1 MASLSDSDK
10 RILLGENY
18 REIERQEQAAS
29 GISDHTRDATASMA
43 KVEGLAMTCVFFAVV
58 AAIIFSTN
66 WFAVSGPYQPTLAM
80 IAGVTFVVAVVA
92 AVAAFTKRNQ
102 MRAGL

>member
-29 GISDHTRDATASMA
+29 GISDKTRDATATVA
-43 KVEGLAMTCVFFAVV
+43 KIEGFAMTAVFFTVV
-58 AAIIFSTN
+58 SAIIFVTN
-66 WFAVSGPYQPTLAM
+66 YYAVSGPYQPTLATM
-80 IAGVTFVVAVVA
+80 SAVAFVVALVA
-92 AVAAFTKRNQ
+92 AVLTFAKRNQ
-102 MRAGL
+102 LRATL